1 MSDRLVALRHGDS
14 GTGRSG
20 LRALCRLFFCL
31 TTEDGAWGVVGP
43 EGRTRGRR
51 FLALGEQ
58 GPRSLRK
65 ARFPHL
71 SVPLI

>member
-20 LRALCRLFFCL
+20 LRALCRLFCL

-43 EGRTRGRR
+43 EGRKRGRR

-58 GPRSLRK
+58 GPSSLRK